1 MFRDQRLGESRQD
14 VIDYLSS
21 READERIFQAD
32 LLVDKA
38 HLVML
43 EEQGLIPAEVS
54 ARITAALDDLM
65 KRGSQVDLGAGEDVH
80 EAIEAYVLAL
90 VGPEGGRMHTG
101 RSRNDEVA
109 TCIRLALREEML
121 ELMAEQLSL
130 IGTLVRLAEG
140 HTETIIPGFT
150 HTQHAQPT
158 TLAHHLLA
166 HADAI
171 VRDLTR
177 LEDAYSR
184 VNLSPLGAAA
194 FASTGFEIDRIR
206 TCRLLGFDGLVE
218 NSMDAVS
225 TRDFILEVLADL
237 SIMMVNCSRM
247 AEELILWS
255 SSEFGYLEL
264 DNLYASTSSIMPQKK
279 NPDTAELARGKT
291 GSVLGSLFSALSICK
306 ALPLSY
312 NRDLQEVTP
321 HLWRAMDWARSTVR
335 ILDGCLTTV
344 KFNLLRLES
353 SSGAGFST
361 ATEIADSLV
370 RITKMPFR
378 TAHSIVG
385 RIAAA
390 GGRPSLA
397 ELDRISAEIAGY
409 RASERGF
416 SDADLERALDPKSNV
431 ALRANTGGPAPA
443 ETKRMIEE
451 RREKIA
457 AGEMRLAQRR
467 SRVQRAIAELGG
479 RDSPKDAVRI
489 G

>member
-14 VIDYLSS
+14 VLDYLSS
-21 READERIFQAD
+21 RKADERIFEAD

-43 EEQGLIPAEVS
+43 KEQGLISSEVCS
-54 ARITAALDDLM
+54 KIMAALDDLM
-65 KRGSQVDLGAGEDVH
+65 QAGSQSLGAGEDVH
-80 EAIEAYVLAL
+80 EAIEAHILGE

-109 TCIRLALREEML
+109 TCIRLALRDEML
-121 ELMAEQLSL
+121 DLMREQLSL
-130 IGTLVRLAEG
+130 IATLVRLAEK

-166 HADAI
+166 HADAAG
-171 VRDLTR
+171 RDLNR
-177 LEDAYSR
+177 LEGAYSR
-184 VNLSPLGAAA
+184 VNQSPLGAAA
-194 FASTGFEIDRIR
+194 FASTGFKIDRNR
-206 TCRLLGFDGLVE
+206 TSRLLGFEGLVE

-225 TRDFILEVLADL
+225 TRDFILEVLANL
-237 SIMMVNCSRM
+237 SILMVNQSRL
-247 AEELILWS
+247 AEELVMWS
-255 SSEFGYLEL
+255 TSEFGYLEL

-291 GSVLGSLFSALSICK
+291 GSVLGSLMAVLSICK
-306 ALPLSY
+306 GLPLSY

-321 HLWRAMDWARSTVR
+321 HMWRGMDWARSTVR
-335 ILDGCLTTV
+335 ILDGCVSSL
-344 KFNLLRLES
+344 KFNLERLEK

-370 RITKMPFR
+370 RITGMPFR

-385 RIAAA
+385 RIAAS
-390 GGRPSLA
+390 GSRPGMA
-397 ELDRISAEIAGY
+397 ELDEISLKIAGY

-416 SDADLERALDPKSNV
+416 SVEDLERALDPKSNV
-431 ALRANTGGPAPA
+431 ALRANTGGPAPL
-443 ETKRMIEE
+443 ETERMIKDRLE
-451 RREKIA
+451 RIA
-457 AGEMRLAQRR
+457 AGEARLVGRR
-467 SRVQRAIAELGG
+467 SRVEKALEDLRTE
-479 RDSPKDAVRI
+479 R
-489 G
+489 

>member
-14 VIDYLSS
+14 VLDYLSS

-43 EEQGLIPAEVS
+43 REQGLISREICT
-54 ARITAALDDLM
+54 RIMAALDDLM
-65 KRGSQVDLGAGEDVH
+65 EKGSQSLGSGEDVH
-80 EAIEAYVLAL
+80 EAIEAYVLAR

-109 TCIRLALREEML
+109 TCIRLALRSQML
-121 ELMAEQLSL
+121 DLMQEQLSL
-130 IGTLVRLAEG
+130 ISTLVRLAEK

-166 HADAI
+166 HADALG
-171 VRDLTR
+171 RDLSR

-194 FASTGFEIDRIR
+194 FASTGFRIDRQM
-206 TCRLLGFDGLVE
+206 TCQLLGFDGLVE

-225 TRDFILEVLADL
+225 TRDFILEVLSDL
-237 SIMMVNCSRM
+237 SILMVNASRL
-247 AEELILWS
+247 AEELVLWS
-255 SSEFGYLEL
+255 TSEFGYLEL

-291 GSVLGSLFSALSICK
+291 GSVLGSLMAALSICK
-306 ALPLSY
+306 SLPMSY

-321 HLWRAMDWARSTVR
+321 HLWRALDWARSTVR
-335 ILDGCLTTV
+335 ILDGCISSLR
-344 KFNLLRLES
+344 FNLPRLET

-370 RITKMPFR
+370 RITGMPFR

-385 RIAAA
+385 RIAASRT
-390 GGRPSLA
+390 RPGLA
-397 ELDRISAEIAGY
+397 ELDEIALEIAGF

-416 SDADLERALDPKSNV
+416 CEADLERALDPRSNV

-443 ETKRMIEE
+443 ETERMVRDRLVRIASGEE
-451 RREKIA
+451 RL
-457 AGEMRLAQRR
+457 AGRR
-467 SRVQRAIAELGG
+467 SRVEKALGELGAE
-479 RDSPKDAVRI
+479 K
-489 G
+489 

>member
-14 VIDYLSS
+14 VLDYLSS

-43 EEQGLIPAEVS
+43 REQGLISGEVCT
-54 ARITAALDDLM
+54 RILAALDDLM
-65 KRGSQVDLGAGEDVH
+65 EKGSQSLGSGEDVH
-80 EAIEAYVLAL
+80 EAIEAYVLAC

-109 TCIRLALREEML
+109 TCIRLALRSQML
-121 ELMAEQLSL
+121 DLMQEQLSL
-130 IGTLVRLAEG
+130 ISTLVRLAEK
-140 HTETIIPGFT
+140 HTETVIPGFT

-166 HADAI
+166 HADAAG
-171 VRDLTR
+171 RDLFR

-184 VNLSPLGAAA
+184 VNQSPLGAAA
-194 FASTGFEIDRIR
+194 FASTGFKIDRQR
-206 TCRLLGFDGLVE
+206 TCQLLGFEGLVE

-237 SIMMVNCSRM
+237 SILMVNASRL
-247 AEELILWS
+247 AEELVLWS
-255 SSEFGYLEL
+255 SSEFAYLEL

-291 GSVLGSLFSALSICK
+291 GSVLGSLMAALSICK
-306 ALPLSY
+306 GLPMSY

-321 HLWRAMDWARSTVR
+321 HLWRALDWARSTVR
-335 ILDGCLTTV
+335 IMDGCVSSL
-344 KFNLLRLES
+344 KFNLERLEV

-370 RITKMPFR
+370 RITGMPFR
-378 TAHSIVG
+378 TAHRIVG
-385 RIAAA
+385 RIAAS
-390 GGRPSLA
+390 GIRPSLA
-397 ELDRISAEIAGY
+397 ELDEISREMAGF

-416 SDADLERALDPKSNV
+416 SEADLTRALDPRSNV

-443 ETKRMIEE
+443 ETKRMIRDRHERIAMGEE
-451 RREKIA
+451 RLAERRGQVERA
-457 AGEMRLAQRR
+457 LGEL
-467 SRVQRAIAELGG
+467 RAE
-479 RDSPKDAVRI
+479 R
-489 G
+489 

>member
-14 VIDYLSS
+14 VLDYLSS
-21 READERIFQAD
+21 RKADERIFEAD

-43 EEQGLIPAEVS
+43 KEQGLISSEVCS
-54 ARITAALDDLM
+54 KIMAALDDLM
-65 KRGSQVDLGAGEDVH
+65 QAGSQSLGLGEDVH
-80 EAIEAYVLAL
+80 EAIEAHILAR

-109 TCIRLALREEML
+109 TCIRLALRDEML
-121 ELMAEQLSL
+121 DLMREQLSL
-130 IGTLVRLAEG
+130 ISALVRLAEK

-166 HADAI
+166 HADAAG
-171 VRDLTR
+171 RDLNR

-184 VNLSPLGAAA
+184 VNQSPLGAAA
-194 FASTGFEIDRIR
+194 FASTGFKIDRNR
-206 TCRLLGFDGLVE
+206 TSRLLGFDGLVE

-225 TRDFILEVLADL
+225 TRDFIQEVLADL
-237 SIMMVNCSRM
+237 SILMVNLSRL
-247 AEELILWS
+247 AEELVLWS
-255 SSEFGYLEL
+255 TSEFGYLEL

-291 GSVLGSLFSALSICK
+291 GSVLGSLIAALTICK
-306 ALPLSY
+306 DLPLSY

-321 HLWRAMDWARSTVR
+321 HLWRGMDWVRSTVR
-335 ILDGCLTTV
+335 ILDGCVSSL
-344 KFNLLRLES
+344 KFNLERLEK

-370 RITKMPFR
+370 RITGMPFR
-378 TAHSIVG
+378 TAHRIVG
-385 RIAAA
+385 RIAAS
-390 GGRPSLA
+390 GSSPGMA
-397 ELDRISAEIAGY
+397 ELDEIALEMAGF

-416 SDADLERALDPKSNV
+416 SEADLERALDPKSNV

-443 ETKRMIEE
+443 ETERMIKNRLE
-451 RREKIA
+451 RIA
-457 AGEMRLAQRR
+457 AGEERLAERR
-467 SRVQRAIAELGG
+467 GRVEKARGELL
-479 RDSPKDAVRI
+479 AVR
-489 G
+489 

>member
-14 VIDYLSS
+14 VLDYLSS
-21 READERIFQAD
+21 RKADERIFLAD
-32 LLVDKA
+32 LQVDKA

-43 EEQGLIPAEVS
+43 KEQGLISWDVCS
-54 ARITAALDDLM
+54 RIMAALDDLM
-65 KRGSQVDLGAGEDVH
+65 EAGSQSLGAGEDVH
-80 EAIEAYVLAL
+80 EAIEAHILGE

-109 TCIRLALREEML
+109 TCIRLALRSEML
-121 ELMAEQLSL
+121 DLMAEQLSL
-130 IGTLVRLAEG
+130 ISTLVRLAKK

-166 HADAI
+166 HADAAG
-171 VRDLTR
+171 RDLAR
-177 LEDAYSR
+177 LEDAYLR
-184 VNLSPLGAAA
+184 VNQSPLGAAA
-194 FASTGFEIDRIR
+194 FASTGFRIDRNR
-206 TCRLLGFDGLVE
+206 TSRLLGFEGLVE

-237 SIMMVNCSRM
+237 SILMVNLSRL

-255 SSEFGYLEL
+255 TSEFCYIEL

-291 GSVLGSLFSALSICK
+291 GSVLGSLMAVLSICK
-306 ALPLSY
+306 GLPMSY

-321 HLWRAMDWARSTVR
+321 HLWRGMDWARSTVR
-335 ILDGCLTTV
+335 ILDGCVSSL
-344 KFNLLRLES
+344 KFNLERLEK

-370 RITKMPFR
+370 RITGMPFR

-385 RIAAA
+385 RIAAS
-390 GGRPSLA
+390 GRRPGMA
-397 ELDRISAEIAGY
+397 ELDEIAREMAGFK
-409 RASERGF
+409 ASERGF
-416 SDADLERALDPKSNV
+416 SVADLERALDPRSNV

-443 ETKRMIEE
+443 ETQRMIKDRLEMIEAGEE
-451 RREKIA
+451 RLAEKRERVERA
-457 AGEMRLAQRR
+457 QGELE
-467 SRVQRAIAELGG
+467 AE
-479 RDSPKDAVRI
+479 K
-489 G
+489 

>member
-14 VIDYLSS
+14 VLDYLSS
-21 READERIFQAD
+21 RKADERIFEAD

-43 EEQGLIPAEVS
+43 KEQGLISSEVCS
-54 ARITAALDDLM
+54 KIMAALDDLM
-65 KRGSQVDLGAGEDVH
+65 RAGSQALGAGEDVH
-80 EAIEAYVLAL
+80 EAIEAHILGE

-109 TCIRLALREEML
+109 TCIRLALRDEML
-121 ELMAEQLSL
+121 DLMREQLSL
-130 IGTLVRLAEG
+130 IATLVRLAEK

-166 HADAI
+166 HADAAG
-171 VRDLTR
+171 RDLAR

-184 VNLSPLGAAA
+184 VNQSPLGAAA
-194 FASTGFEIDRIR
+194 FASTGFKIDRNR
-206 TCRLLGFDGLVE
+206 TSRLLGFEGLVE

-225 TRDFILEVLADL
+225 TRDFILEVLANL
-237 SIMMVNCSRM
+237 SILMVNQSRL
-247 AEELILWS
+247 AEELVMWS
-255 SSEFGYLEL
+255 TSEFGYLEL

-291 GSVLGSLFSALSICK
+291 GSVLGSLMAVLSICK
-306 ALPLSY
+306 GLPLSY

-321 HLWRAMDWARSTVR
+321 HMWRGMDWARSTVR
-335 ILDGCLTTV
+335 ILDGCVSSL
-344 KFNLLRLES
+344 KFNLERLEK

-370 RITKMPFR
+370 RITGMPFR

-385 RIAAA
+385 RIAAS
-390 GGRPSLA
+390 GSRPGMA
-397 ELDRISAEIAGY
+397 ELDEISLKIAGY

-416 SDADLERALDPKSNV
+416 SVEDLERALDPKSNV
-431 ALRANTGGPAPA
+431 ALRANTGGPAPL
-443 ETKRMIEE
+443 ETERMIKDRLE
-451 RREKIA
+451 RIA
-457 AGEMRLAQRR
+457 AGEARLVGRR
-467 SRVQRAIAELGG
+467 SRVEKALEDLRTE
-479 RDSPKDAVRI
+479 R
-489 G
+489 

>member
-14 VIDYLSS
+14 VLDYLSS
-21 READERIFQAD
+21 READERIFEAD

-43 EEQGLIPAEVS
+43 REQGLISVEVCT
-54 ARITAALDDLM
+54 RILAALDDLM
-65 KRGSQVDLGAGEDVH
+65 EKGSHMLGAGEDVH
-80 EAIEAYVLAL
+80 EAIEAYVLAR

-109 TCIRLALREEML
+109 TCIRLALRSQML
-121 ELMAEQLSL
+121 DLMQEQLSL
-130 IGTLVRLAEG
+130 ISTLVRLAEK
-140 HTETIIPGFT
+140 HTETVIPGFT

-166 HADAI
+166 HADAAG
-171 VRDLTR
+171 RDLSR
-177 LEDAYSR
+177 LEDAYRR

-194 FASTGFEIDRIR
+194 FASTGFKIDRQR
-206 TCRLLGFDGLVE
+206 TCRLLGFEGLVE

-225 TRDFILEVLADL
+225 TRDFILEVLSDL
-237 SIMMVNCSRM
+237 SILMVNASRL
-247 AEELILWS
+247 AEELVLWS
-255 SSEFGYLEL
+255 TSEFAYLEL

-291 GSVLGSLFSALSICK
+291 GSVLGSLMAALSICK
-306 ALPLSY
+306 GLPMSY

-321 HLWRAMDWARSTVR
+321 HLWRALDWARSTVR
-335 ILDGCLTTV
+335 ILDGCVSSLR
-344 KFNLLRLES
+344 FNLERLET

-370 RITKMPFR
+370 RITGMPFR

-385 RIAAA
+385 CIAAS
-390 GGRPSLA
+390 GRKPSLA
-397 ELDRISAEIAGY
+397 ELDEIALEIAGF

-416 SDADLERALDPKSNV
+416 SEADLTRALDPRSNV

-443 ETKRMIEE
+443 ETERMIRDRLVRIATGEE
-451 RREKIA
+451 R
-457 AGEMRLAQRR
+457 LAERR
-467 SRVQRAIAELGG
+467 GRVDRALEELRAE
-479 RDSPKDAVRI
+479 R
-489 G
+489 

>member
-14 VIDYLSS
+14 VLDYLSS
-21 READERIFQAD
+21 RKADERIFLAD

-43 EEQGLIPAEVS
+43 KEQGLISSEVCS
-54 ARITAALDDLM
+54 KIMAALDDLM
-65 KRGSQVDLGAGEDVH
+65 QAGSQSLGLGEDVH
-80 EAIEAYVLAL
+80 EAIEAHILAR

-109 TCIRLALREEML
+109 TCIRLALRDEML
-121 ELMAEQLSL
+121 DLMREQLSL
-130 IGTLVRLAEG
+130 ISALVRLAEK

-166 HADAI
+166 HADAAG
-171 VRDLTR
+171 RDLNR

-184 VNLSPLGAAA
+184 VNQSPLGAAA
-194 FASTGFEIDRIR
+194 FASTGFKIDRNR
-206 TCRLLGFDGLVE
+206 TSRLLGFDGLVE

-225 TRDFILEVLADL
+225 TRDFIQEVLADL
-237 SIMMVNCSRM
+237 SILMVNLSRL
-247 AEELILWS
+247 AEELVLWS
-255 SSEFGYLEL
+255 TSEFGYLEL

-291 GSVLGSLFSALSICK
+291 GSVLGSLIAALTICK
-306 ALPLSY
+306 DLPLSY

-321 HLWRAMDWARSTVR
+321 HLWRGMDWVRSTVR
-335 ILDGCLTTV
+335 ILDGCVSSL
-344 KFNLLRLES
+344 KFNLERLEK

-370 RITKMPFR
+370 RITGMPFR
-378 TAHSIVG
+378 TAHRIVG
-385 RIAAA
+385 RIAASGSRPGLA
-390 GGRPSLA
+390 G
-397 ELDRISAEIAGY
+397 LDEIALEIAGY

-416 SDADLERALDPKSNV
+416 SEADLERALDPRSNV
-431 ALRANTGGPAPA
+431 ALRANTGGPAPV
-443 ETKRMIEE
+443 ETERMIRDRLGRIAEGEE
-451 RREKIA
+451 
-457 AGEMRLAQRR
+457 RLAQRR
-467 SRVQRAIAELGG
+467 SRVEKALGELGKE
-479 RDSPKDAVRI
+479 R
-489 G
+489 